1 MQCNPTPTGN
11 QLRSFQY
18 AASLIDTTW
27 TTAKLA
33 FRLCTYAR
41 PTDVVGH
48 TSWPNFMLNSRAF
61 TYSRY
66 IAFLLLGTIS
76 IYALYELTTGDW
88 SDVSAFWAS
97 HGEIIPI
104 LILISVV
111 DVLLEGLAWA
121 WVYHRFGVPVFDRVG
136 ALAFLSGRAGLP
148 MPAQLGRLIRPD
160 AMVKHGRTEVLHA
173 LKAEAVVFG
182 LDAISVVSLLGGL
195 LVYQLLPAISPIAV
209 LASIAVLIFLGNTVT
224 QLLTNTRLH
233 LPLKFWWTWPTFFI
247 ILIMMAGWVAHG
259 LALHYVVHDL
269 PGDMTLW
276 DSLFFGPGTAV
287 LGVATG
293 LPGGIGATE
302 GLLGAS
308 LKVRSVP
315 VEHLAIAVAAFR
327 LVTFWMWIPVGWI
340 AIALLRKQSPEAA
353 SLHPEEIK

>member
-1 MQCNPTPTGN
+1 MSDNLVG
-11 QLRSFQY
+11 
-18 AASLIDTTW
+18 LI
-27 TTAKLA
+27 
-33 FRLCTYAR
+33 FRPKY
-41 PTDVVGH
+41 
-48 TSWPNFMLNSRAF
+48 MLDSRAF
-61 TYSRY
+61 RYSRY
-66 IAFLLLGTIS
+66 FAFLLLGAIS
-76 IYALYELTTGDW
+76 IYALYQITTGDL
-88 SDVSAFWAS
+88 SEVSAFWTQ

-104 LILISVV
+104 LILISVF
-111 DVLLEGLAWA
+111 DVFLEGLAWA
-121 WVYHRFGVPVFDRVG
+121 WVYHRFDVPVFDRVG

-160 AMVKHGRTEVLHA
+160 AIVKQGRTQVLHA

-195 LVYQLLPAISPIAV
+195 LVYQLFPAVSPFAV
-209 LASIAVLIFLGNTVT
+209 LVSIATLIFLGNTVT
-224 QLLTNTRLH
+224 QLLTKTRMH

-259 LALHYVVHDL
+259 LALHYVVRDL

-308 LKVRSVP
+308 LKIRSVP

-327 LVTFWMWIPVGWI
+327 LITFWMWIPVGWI
-340 AIALLRKQSPEAA
+340 AIAMLRKLSPKGAVPV
-353 SLHPEEIK
+353 PETIE

>member
-1 MQCNPTPTGN
+1 M
-11 QLRSFQY
+11 LSSRVYKFSRY
-18 AASLIDTTW
+18 
-27 TTAKLA
+27 LA
-33 FRLCTYAR
+33 FGVLAAVT
-41 PTDVVGH
+41 
-48 TSWPNFMLNSRAF
+48 L
-61 TYSRY
+61 
-66 IAFLLLGTIS
+66 
-76 IYALYELTTGDW
+76 YALYKLASGDM
-88 SDVSAFWAS
+88 SEVSAFWAQ
-97 HGEIIPI
+97 HGEIIPL

-121 WVYHRFGVPVFDRVG
+121 WVYHRFNVPVFDRIG

-160 AMVKHGRTEVLHA
+160 AMVKQQRTLAMNA

-195 LVYQLLPAISPIAV
+195 IAYQIFPAVAPFAVLLAIAV
-209 LASIAVLIFLGNTVT
+209 FMFLGNTVT
-224 QLLTNTRLH
+224 QLLTKTRLH
-233 LPLKFWWTWPTFFI
+233 LPLQFWWTWPTFLI
-247 ILIMMAGWVAHG
+247 ILIMMAGWLAHG
-259 LALHYVVHDL
+259 LALHAVVRDL
-269 PGDMTLW
+269 PGEMTLW

-308 LKVRSVP
+308 LKVRHVP

-327 LVTFWMWIPVGWI
+327 LITFWMWIPIGWG
-340 AIALLRKQSPEAA
+340 AIALLRRMSPTT
-353 SLHPEEIK
+353 LVPKVEETG

>member
-1 MQCNPTPTGN
+1 M
-11 QLRSFQY
+11 S
-18 AASLIDTTW
+18 SS
-27 TTAKLA
+27 
-33 FRLCTYAR
+33 RLFA
-41 PTDVVGH
+41 
-48 TSWPNFMLNSRAF
+48 
-61 TYSRY
+61 YSRY
-66 IAFLLLGTIS
+66 LAFLLLAVMS
-76 IYALYELTTGDW
+76 IYALYRLTTGDW
-88 SDVSAFWAS
+88 SEVSTFWAS

-111 DVLLEGLAWA
+111 DVVLEGLSWA
-121 WVYHRFGVPVFDRVG
+121 WVYHRFQVRVFDRVG

-160 AMVKHGRTEVLHA
+160 AMVRHRRTTLLPA

-195 LVYQLLPAISPIAV
+195 IVFQLMPALSPLAV

-224 QLLTNTRLH
+224 QMLTKTRLH
-233 LPLKFWWTWPTFFI
+233 LPLEFWWTWPTFFI
-247 ILIMMAGWVAHG
+247 ILIMMGGWIAHG
-259 LALHYVVHDL
+259 LALHVVVRDL

-315 VEHLAIAVAAFR
+315 TEHLAIAVAAFR
-327 LVTFWMWIPVGWI
+327 LITFWMWIPIGWI
-340 AIALLRKQSPEAA
+340 AIAILRKLSPEEPCPLAENA
-353 SLHPEEIK
+353 R